1 MNNTNSCTKANIE
14 MYNRCTNSFIN
25 EEFGEIRTV
34 IIDGEAW
41 FVGKDITEILG
52 YSNSSKALSDH
63 VDEDDKVNNVS
74 LSSLG
79 QRGGWLINESGLY
92 SLILSSQMPNAK
104 KFKRWVT
111 NEVLPSIRKTGGYV
125 NNDELFINTYL
136 PFAEESV
143 KVLFLQTLQTVR
155 KQNATIQ
162 SQRLEIEKQKQ
173 EIVYKEDVIIGLVG
187 DIDLATKRQRI
198 TQIVRHC
205 KNRNYQERYM
215 LLYSEF
221 ERKYHCNLKLRMESD
236 ILKPKAKN
244 TMDYI
249 DRGMNMIPELYE
261 ITCKLFENDVEELK
275 AEWEHIIE

>member
-1 MNNTNSCTKANIE
+1 MNDTISGLNTPTKDEFNPTIGSATKVVE
-14 MYNRCTNSFIN
+14 FTNG
-25 EEFGEIRTV
+25 EFGKIRT
-34 IIDGEAW
+34 ITINGEPW
-41 FVGKDITEILG
+41 FIASDVAKALG
-52 YSNSSKALSDH
+52 YSDTAKAIRTHCKGVAEMDTPTNGGVQKMKIITEGDMYRLIMKSKLPSAEKFEEW
-63 VDEDDKVNNVS
+63 VCDE
-74 LSSLG
+74 
-79 QRGGWLINESGLY
+79 I
-92 SLILSSQMPNAK
+92 
-104 KFKRWVT
+104 
-111 NEVLPSIRKTGGYV
+111 LPSIRKTGGYV
-125 NNDELFINTYL
+125 SNEDLFVNTYL
-136 PFAEESV
+136 PFADESTRA
-143 KVLFLQTLQTVR
+143 LFSQTLKVVR
-155 KQNATIQ
+155 EQNEVIQ
-162 SQRLEIEKQKQ
+162 QQKKEIMH
-173 EIVYKEDVIIGLVG
+173 KEDVIIGLVG

-249 DRGMNMIPELYE
+249 DRGMDMIPELYE